1 MLKAK
6 TRIKAHVNGEVVEF
20 AIGQE
25 VKGLSEGQVT
35 ELKASGALEDTVELA
50 KAEKV
55 AAQAQDKALDAFMAE
70 REAIQA
76 GQADLA
82 PSEAPASGKGASQG
96 GKKA

>member
-6 TRIKAHVNGEVVEF
+6 TRIKAHVNGEVIEF

-25 VKGLSEGQVT
+25 VKGLSEGQVA
-35 ELKASGALEDTVELA
+35 ELKTSGALEDTVELA
-50 KAEKV
+50 EAEKV
-55 AAQAQDKALDAFMAE
+55 AAQAQGKALDAFMAE

-82 PSEAPASGKGASQG
+82 PSEAPTPAKSETKG

>member
-6 TRIKAHVNGEVVEF
+6 TRIKAHVNGEVIEF

-25 VKGLSEGQVT
+25 VKGLSAAQIT
-35 ELKASGALEDTVELA
+35 ELKGAHALEDTADLA
-50 KAEKV
+50 KEEK
-55 AAQAQDKALDAFMAE
+55 AASLAQAEALEAFQAE

-76 GQADLA
+76 AQAELT
-82 PSEAPASGKGASQG
+82 PSEAPTAAKG